1 MRSSSPSQS
10 HSSPP
15 PIKARHRQA
24 KIRAPRRRRIDLPCG
39 CSIYRSINCHNHG
52 FTHRGRHWCSS
63 MEEWRIYMGDTKSP
77 IFQNPQPRQHAV
89 QHEPRHH
96 RCPDSVQLQPEE
108 STGDAQVFSQLPDL
122 DSFTSSDLAFLQN
135 L

>member
-1 MRSSSPSQS
+1 MRYSSPSQS

-24 KIRAPRRRRIDLPCG
+24 KIRAPRRRRIDLSCG

-52 FTHRGRHWCSS
+52 FTHRGTHHCSS
-63 MEEWRIYMGDTKSP
+63 SAEWRIYMGDTKSP
-77 IFQNPQPRQHAV
+77 IFQNPQPQQQAV

-96 RCPDSVQLQPEE
+96 RCPDSVQLQLNKEHILFHDFLIQ
-108 STGDAQVFSQLPDL
+108 TGYPQKLYSIHDALHL
-122 DSFTSSDLAFLQN
+122 L
-135 L
+135 